1 MSDSPILPG
10 QIISHYKIIEKLG
23 GGGMGIVYEAED
35 TSLGR
40 HVALKFLP
48 EELARD
54 PYALERFQREAR
66 AASALNHPNICTIHE
81 IGQQDGRY
89 FIVMEHLE
97 GQTLKHRIGG
107 KPLPMDLLLELGVE
121 VADALDAA
129 HEKGIVHRDIKPAN
143 IFVTQ
148 RGHAKILDFGLAKQ
162 SLRAP
167 GRSGAFVTSSGE
179 ATVDQENLTSPGMTL
194 GTVAYMSPEQARG
207 EELDGRS
214 DLFSFGAVLYEMAT
228 GALPFRGDTT
238 AVIFNAILEKA
249 PVPSVRLNPD
259 IPPRLEELIAKA
271 LEKDRRMR
279 YQHAAEMRTDLA
291 RLKRDT
297 DSGRSSVAV
306 MPTSGS
312 GAVREAAFQQAP
324 QSASVAV
331 ATPASGTSAAATP
344 IAAGT
349 SASVV
354 APSLPTSG
362 VAVAT
367 STSTSKGRW
376 PLMAGAIAALAALA
390 IGGYFF
396 THRAPKLT
404 GKGSIVLADF
414 TNTTGDAVFD
424 DALRQGLA
432 AQLAQSPFLNIL
444 SDQQIRQELRFMG
457 QTPTARLT
465 NDLARQVCQRT
476 QSAAVLDGSIAQI
489 GSTYNLVLSALNCA
503 SGETLATTSSQA
515 ADKNQVL
522 GALGKVAEEI
532 RGKLGESL
540 ASIQKYNTP
549 IAEATTSSLEAL
561 KAFSL
566 GMQARANKGEDSAAP
581 FFKQAIALDPNFA
594 MAYAVLGQVES
605 NLGEKNVG
613 SEYTKK
619 AYDLRDRASE
629 PEKFYIE
636 SHYYENVTGD
646 SEQAIQV
653 YLLWAQTYPQDSI
666 PHNNL
671 AVAYSQ
677 LGQWQKAL
685 PEALEAHRLAPEE
698 SISYMVVGATYLGL
712 GRFDEAKA
720 ILNDALSRKLDVP
733 NFHRVLY
740 LIAFAQNDQPAAAH
754 ELSILSNSA
763 PDVAAAALALA
774 APSEAYF
781 GHLAKARALSQR
793 AIADAESLGRKE
805 SAGYALASL
814 ASIEAEMEDSAG
826 ARKDAAAALAIDSSI
841 RTRSEAAYAFARA
854 GDSARAESLVGEMA
868 KERPSDTVGNM
879 MVLPTIRATA
889 ELGRNNPGKAV
900 EILQPVIPYDLAI
913 FGRVLSAYG
922 RGRAYLLLHKGN
934 EAAAEVQKVLDHS
947 GIVLNSVVGPLS
959 HLQLGRAYAMA
970 GDEAK
975 ARAAYQDFF
984 ALWKD
989 ADPDIP
995 ILKQAKAEYAKLK

>member
-1 MSDSPILPG
+1 MSDTQILPG

-162 SLRAP
+162 SARGP
-167 GRSGAFVTSSGE
+167 GRPPGFMTSGAD
-179 ATVDQENLTSPGMTL
+179 ATVDPENLTSPGMTL

-207 EELDGRS
+207 EELDARS

-297 DSGRSSVAV
+297 DSGRSTAAV

-331 ATPASGTSAAATP
+331 ATPASGTSAATIP
-344 IAAGT
+344 IAGGT
-349 SASVV
+349 SGAVA
-354 APSLPTSG
+354 APSQPTSG
-362 VAVAT
+362 VAVA
-367 STSTSKGRW
+367 SSGAKGRW
-376 PLMAGAIAALAALA
+376 PLLAGAAIVVVAALAAA
-390 IGGYFF
+390 GYFF

-404 GKGSIVLADF
+404 AQGSIVLADF

-432 AQLAQSPFLNIL
+432 AQLAQSPFLHIL
-444 SDQQIRQELRFMG
+444 SDQQVRQQLRFMG
-457 QTPTARLT
+457 QSPTARLT
-465 NDLARQVCQRT
+465 NELARQVCQRT

-489 GSTYNLVLSALNCA
+489 GSTYNLVLSAVNCA
-503 SGETLATTSSQA
+503 SGETLATATTEA
-515 ADKNQVL
+515 PNKDQVI

-561 KAFSL
+561 KAYSL
-566 GMQARANKGEDSAAP
+566 GIQARGSKGEEAAVP
-581 FFKQAIALDPNFA
+581 FLKQAVTLDPNFA
-594 MAYAVLGQVES
+594 MAIAVLGQVET
-605 NLGEKNVG
+605 NLGAVSLG

-619 AYDLRDRASE
+619 AYDLRDRASDL
-629 PEKFYIE
+629 EKFYIE
-636 SHYYENVTGD
+636 SHYHENVSGD
-646 SEQAIQV
+646 LQQADQV
-653 YLLWAQTYPQDSI
+653 YQLWAQTYPRDSI
-666 PHNNL
+666 PRGNL
-671 AVAYSQ
+671 SVSYVL
-677 LGQWQKAL
+677 LGEWEKAL
-685 PEALEAHRLAPEE
+685 PEALEGHRLSPDE
-698 SISYMVVGATYLGL
+698 SLNYFQIASVYVGL
-712 GRFDEAKA
+712 GRLDEAKA
-720 ILNDALSRKLDVP
+720 TVNDALAKKLDVSL
-733 NFHRVLY
+733 FHLTLY
-740 LIAFAQNDQPAAAH
+740 QVAFLQNDPAAMAR
-754 ELSILSNSA
+754 ELSAVSNSS
-763 PDVAAAALALA
+763 PEMAALALNIGA
-774 APSEAYF
+774 ATEAYF
-781 GHLAKARALSQR
+781 GRLEKARALVQR
-793 AIADAESLGRKE
+793 AVASQEGVGGKDRAAGALIAQARV
-805 SAGYALASL
+805 
-814 ASIEAEMEDSAG
+814 EAKVGDVAG
-826 ARKDAAAALAIDSSI
+826 ARKDAAAALALNPPFV
-841 RTRSEAAYAFARA
+841 TKGAVAYVFAQT
-854 GDSARAESLVGEMA
+854 GDAARAESLANEIA
-868 KERPSDTVGNM
+868 KERPSDTLANAFA
-879 MVLPTIRATA
+879 LPMIRAA
-889 ELGRNNPGKAV
+889 IELNRNNPGKAI
-900 EILQPVIPYDLAI
+900 EILQPVMPYDLALTR
-913 FGRVLSAYG
+913 GLSSVYD
-922 RGRAYLLLHKGN
+922 RGQAYLLLHKGN
-934 EAAAEVQKVLDHS
+934 EAAAEFQKILDHP
-947 GIVLNSVVGPLS
+947 GIVFNSITGPVA
-959 HLQLGRAYAMA
+959 HLQLGRAYALA
-970 GDEAK
+970 GDDAR

-995 ILKQAKAEYAKLK
+995 ILKQAKAEYAKFK

>member
-1 MSDSPILPG
+1 MSDTPILPG
-10 QIISHYKIIEKLG
+10 HVISHYKIIEKLG

-81 IGQQDGRY
+81 IGQQDGRF

-129 HEKGIVHRDIKPAN
+129 HEKGIIHRDVKPAN

-162 SLRAP
+162 SLRGA
-167 GRSGAFVTSSGE
+167 GRSGATNSAE

-207 EELDGRS
+207 EELDARS

-297 DSGRSSVAV
+297 DSGRSSAAV

-312 GAVREAAFQQAP
+312 GAVREAAFQQAQ

-331 ATPASGTSAAATP
+331 ATPASGMSAAATP
-344 IAAGT
+344 IAGGT
-349 SASVV
+349 SGTV
-354 APSLPTSG
+354 AVPSQPTSG
-362 VAVAT
+362 VALAT
-367 STSTSKGRW
+367 SASKGRW
-376 PLMAGAIAALAALA
+376 LLVAGGIAALAALA
-390 IGGYFF
+390 VGGYFF
-396 THRAPKLT
+396 AHRAPKLT

-444 SDQQIRQELRFMG
+444 SDQQIRQQLRFMG

-476 QSAAVLDGSIAQI
+476 QSAAALDGSIAQI
-489 GSTYNLVLSALNCA
+489 GSTYNLVLNALNCA
-503 SGETLATTSSQA
+503 SGETLATASSQA
-515 ADKNQVL
+515 TDKNQVL
-522 GALGKVAEEI
+522 GALGKVAEDI

-605 NLGEKNVG
+605 NLGEKSVA

-629 PEKFYIE
+629 LEKFYIE
-636 SHYYENVTGD
+636 SHYYENVTSD

-671 AVAYSQ
+671 AVSYAL

-685 PEALEAHRLAPEE
+685 PEALEAHKLAPDE

-740 LIAFAQNDQPAAAH
+740 LIAFAQNDQPTAVH

-774 APSEAYF
+774 APSEGYF
-781 GHLAKARALSQR
+781 GRLAKARALSQR
-793 AIADAESLGRKE
+793 AVAAAESLGRRE

-814 ASIEAEMEDSAG
+814 AGIEAEVEDSAG
-826 ARKDAAAALAIDSSI
+826 ARKDAAAALSIDSSF
-841 RTRSEAAYAFARA
+841 RTRSEAAYAFARV
-854 GDSARAESLVGEMA
+854 GDSARAEALIGEIA
-868 KERPSDTVGNM
+868 KERPSDTFAKVFF
-879 MVLPTIRATA
+879 LPTIRAAA
-889 ELGRNNPGKAV
+889 ELSRNNPGKAV
-900 EILQPVIPYDLAI
+900 EILQPVVPYDLAN
-913 FGRVLSAYG
+913 FGQVLSAYG
-922 RGRAYLLLHKGN
+922 RGRAYLVLHKGN
-934 EAAAEVQKVLDHS
+934 EAVAEFQKVLDHP
-947 GIVLNSVVGPLS
+947 GVVLNSVVGPLS

-970 GDEAK
+970 GDESK

-995 ILKQAKAEYAKLK
+995 ILKQAKAEYAKFK